1 MQQRNR
7 QYRRRQLALK
17 KKRVSRYGQANY
29 YNRDCKPQTDPRI
42 LGKVAVS
49 PAGCGC
55 CMCANHRQV
64 FGVPFSE
71 TRRKLRHTGGE

>member
-1 MQQRNR
+1 MQQRTR
-7 QYRRRQLALK
+7 AYRRHQLSVK
-17 KKRVSRYGQANY
+17 KQRVARYGQANY
-29 YNRDCKPQTDPRI
+29 YNRDGVPQTDPRV

-55 CMCANHRQV
+55 RMCANHRQV

-71 TRRKLRHTGGE
+71 TRRKLRFTGGE